1 MVHEPIM
8 LHFRMGSAEAPVS
21 ISTEDADEPG
31 PLWGVTETPG
41 EEWQMLGVFLLL
53 KLSADRILLRIV
65 KQAFDDFRFG
75 NSHIPTLRVA

>member
-31 PLWGVTETPG
+31 PLWGVTEAPG
-41 EEWQMLGVFLLL
+41 EEM
-53 KLSADRILLRIV
+53 ADV
-65 KQAFDDFRFG
+65 GRF
-75 NSHIPTLRVA
+75 SPP